1 MQQRPGVTTTVVHTD
16 RTARKLVD
24 WGSLAWA
31 VSRQAGN
38 CETMTLG
45 RVRIHAGG
53 ENPKHLHGNCDEL
66 LYLLSGELDH
76 YAADVGTLGMI
87 AGDVIVIPAGVAH
100 NARCTS
106 DVDAEMIV
114 VYSSAE
120 RDFQAA
126 GEGAETRGQSPME
139 TRGQSPIID

>member
-1 MQQRPGVTTTVVHTD
+1 MQQKPAVTTTVVHTG
-16 RTARKLVD
+16 RMERKVVG

-45 RVRIHAGG
+45 RVRINAGR

-66 LYLLSGELDH
+66 LVLLSGELDH
-76 YAADVGTLGMI
+76 HADDVGTLGMV

-100 NARCTS
+100 NARCRS

-114 VYSSAE
+114 VYSSAA
-120 RDFQAA
+120 RDFQAV
-126 GEGAETRGQSPME
+126 GEGGEE
-139 TRGQSPIID
+139 